1 MTAHKKL
8 TNIPLATAK
17 VQTDAATRAAT
28 LQFVDL
34 VIVSSEGRFT
44 DGPATS
50 SATAAPIG
58 APDPSRMRAIGI
70 SKKVG
75 NANGT
80 ATAATTMMAKNCA
93 AGELNV
99 RTGIIW
105 AMIIEANTPRTIT
118 GTNRTVTR
126 AQ

>member
-44 DGPATS
+44 DGPAIR
-50 SATAAPIG
+50 SATAAPAG
-58 APDPSRMRAIGI
+58 APDPSSIRASGI

-80 ATAATTMMAKNCA
+80 ATAATTAMARNLA
-93 AGELNV
+93 AVESNV
-99 RTGIIW
+99 RTGII
-105 AMIIEANTPRTIT
+105 
-118 GTNRTVTR
+118 
-126 AQ
+126 

>member
-50 SATAAPIG
+50 SATAAPMG
-58 APDPSRMRAIGI
+58 APDPSSIRAIGI

-80 ATAATTMMAKNCA
+80 ATAATTMVAKKYP
-93 AGELNV
+93 AGEVTV
-99 RTGIIW
+99 RAGII
-105 AMIIEANTPRTIT
+105 
-118 GTNRTVTR
+118 R
-126 AQ
+126 A